1 MDRHRIKPDSKAFM
15 LLQKL
20 LIMDPTKRITSEVAL
35 QDDYFKEDPLP
46 TQVRVEFEKRDP
58 NQVRVLQGVQK
69 LTIQLG
75 QLIFFLYITV
85 KESPF
90 NHIIYGPR
98 QFFWGMTCPYTP
110 IIAFIRV
117 GNGFTVI
124 FCHSVL
130 VRYAMCKLLMS
141 AFLKTPSI
149 QWKDVVL
156 YSRTCRTMRKLHPYL
171 GFIWEQFI
179 IKILSRV
186 KNTEWGKISVKLFPT
201 GSKARIGV

>member
-85 KESPF
+85 
-90 NHIIYGPR
+90 
-98 QFFWGMTCPYTP
+98 
-110 IIAFIRV
+110 
-117 GNGFTVI
+117 
-124 FCHSVL
+124 
-130 VRYAMCKLLMS
+130 
-141 AFLKTPSI
+141 
-149 QWKDVVL
+149 
-156 YSRTCRTMRKLHPYL
+156 
-171 GFIWEQFI
+171 
-179 IKILSRV
+179 
-186 KNTEWGKISVKLFPT
+186 
-201 GSKARIGV
+201 